1 MDLLCKFHL
10 FEIDDLNYEVAL
22 VNKFLNSIEVKVK
35 FVTKTKH
42 TVPLDSAYKCSHT
55 GHQRS
60 VSWKSPKITISRNDF
75 SGSPGKRT
83 TQENFQWEN
92 IFRFL
97 FLRLRSPLPM
107 ALAGPSSTAM
117 D

>member
-55 GHQRS
+55 GH
-60 VSWKSPKITISRNDF
+60 
-75 SGSPGKRT
+75 
-83 TQENFQWEN
+83 
-92 IFRFL
+92 
-97 FLRLRSPLPM
+97 
-107 ALAGPSSTAM
+107 
-117 D
+117 